1 VISVSKFS
9 LKEID
14 KGLNAVIDFITVDIW
29 RVRLEDLPFGKSFA
43 LKQLR
48 IVLLSLRGFDE
59 DKCFLRASALTF
71 YSLLSV
77 VPVVAMLFGI
87 AKGFGFESIL
97 KKELMERFSGGAQQ
111 EVLTKVIEFS
121 ETLLQSTRGGV
132 ITGIGLII
140 LFWSVIK
147 VLSNIETSLNDIW
160 EIKESRSWGRK
171 FSDYLALMLLSPLL
185 IILSSS
191 ATVFV
196 TTQITEMANKIALL
210 GYASPLISLSFKLIP
225 YVLVWVLFSVTYIL
239 MPNTKVSLKAGLVA
253 GIIAGTIFQV
263 VQWVYISFQ
272 IGAAR
277 YNAIYGSFAALPLF
291 LIWVQIS
298 WWVVLFG
305 AEMSFANQNV
315 NTYEYEPDAKDV
327 SPAFKKV
334 LTLQIAQLLIKNFAA
349 GGQPLTDAEISYQLK
364 MPIRLVHS
372 ILYVLVASRV
382 IAETR
387 IKEDQKFGY
396 QPARDI
402 NTLTIKFV
410 LDAIE
415 QNGTNTLPV
424 ARTEEFKALSA
435 AMEKFRDEM
444 AASPA
449 NKLLKDI

>member
-1 VISVSKFS
+1 MGKFS

-14 KGLNAVIDFITVDIW
+14 KGINTVIDFISIDIW
-29 RVRLEDLPFGKSFA
+29 RIRLEDLPFGKSFA

-97 KKELMERFSGGAQQ
+97 KRELIERFPGGAQQ
-111 EVLTKVIEFS
+111 EVLTKVIEFA

-132 ITGIGLII
+132 ITGIGLIV

-147 VLSNIETSLNDIW
+147 VLSNIEASLNDIW

-171 FSDYLALMLLSPLL
+171 FSDYLALMLLSPVL

-191 ATVFV
+191 ATVFI
-196 TTQITEMANKIALL
+196 TTQITELANKIALL
-210 GYASPLISLSFKLIP
+210 GFASPLIFLSFKLIP
-225 YVLVWVLFSVTYIL
+225 YVLVWVLLSVTYIL
-239 MPNTKVSLKAGLVA
+239 MPNTKVTLKAGLMA
-253 GIIAGTIFQV
+253 GIIAGTIFQF

-291 LIWVQIS
+291 LMWVQIS

-305 AEMSFANQNV
+305 AELSFANQNV
-315 NTYEYEPDAKDV
+315 NTYEYEPDSNKV
-327 SPAFKKV
+327 SQGFKKV
-334 LTLQIAQLLIKNFAA
+334 LTLQIVHLLIKNFAR
-349 GGQPLTDAEISYQLK
+349 GDRPLTDTEISSQLK

-372 ILYVLVASRV
+372 ILYDLVESRV
-382 IAETR
+382 IAEART
-387 IKEDQKFGY
+387 KEDQKFGY

-410 LDAIE
+410 VDAIE

-435 AMEKFRDEM
+435 AIEKFRDEM
-444 AASPA
+444 EASPA